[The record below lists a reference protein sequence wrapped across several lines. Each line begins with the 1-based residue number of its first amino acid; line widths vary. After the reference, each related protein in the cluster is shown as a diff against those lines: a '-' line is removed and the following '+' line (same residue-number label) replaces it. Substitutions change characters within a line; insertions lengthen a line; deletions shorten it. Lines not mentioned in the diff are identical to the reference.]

1 MDVMRV
7 PSTTS
12 HVVPDGSSPTG
23 EPGGRLEALMAAAGA
38 LAWELDLAGGEPI
51 WLAGGHDGR
60 NQPGDGIA
68 AGEPSVADPG
78 DRERV
83 LAAALAALGGS
94 RWLSSTLPV
103 TMADGTT
110 RWYALTGQVVAA
122 DEASAGRMCAIALD
136 VTRERETLD
145 RLRMH
150 SEQARELIVR
160 LRTGPHLGFEYVS
173 PACLYFT
180 GYTEKEMYDNG
191 IAYAFGAVEPSAV
204 ARIREDLLRG
214 SIEGK
219 SYDFP
224 SRRKDG
230 SVLWVRATF
239 RQSVD
244 EAGHLLLEIAVRDIG
259 QMRALELEV
268 TRLRLTDGL
277 TGLLSRQALEEQWP
291 LLRERAQV
299 SGTWTVLAH
308 VDIDRFGLVNSG
320 LGISAGD
327 QLLKSVGHRLA
338 QSVGAGDLVVRL
350 GSDDFLL
357 VLTGLDSRRS
367 ALRSARSL
375 TGAFVEPIA
384 GDSGRLS
391 VTVSVGASLIPPGPW
406 DAGDGL
412 DSRLAEADVAMR
424 AAKARGGN
432 GVEVF
437 AGGMRAEARD
447 KVELLAALRD
457 AVDQNQ
463 LVLFYQPIVR
473 LSDQAVAGAEAL
485 VRWEHPRRGL
495 LLPGEFVGLAEET
508 GWIVPTGAWVLDTA
522 CRAAQAWTGILG
534 GGSAIAVNLS
544 ARQLGTADLVGAITS
559 ALDRSTL
566 APGDLV
572 LEITE
577 TAFIDDFDAAVWT
590 LRRVSDLGV
599 HLALD
604 DFGTGYSSLAYLAQL
619 PIDRVKIDRSMVAGL
634 ESNPHSRAVVAG
646 IVGMADALEIQTI
659 AEGVESVEQLRML
672 VELGCDLAQG
682 FLFSRPVPLSEM
694 EQLVARDVAAGGKS
708 TRSRKL
714 HH

>member
-1 MDVMRV
+1 MDLERV
-7 PSTTS
+7 IADPARHAVTDDS
-12 HVVPDGSSPTG
+12 HLVVEDGD
-23 EPGGRLEALMAAAGA
+23 RLELLLAASGA
-38 LAWELDLAGGEPI
+38 LAWELDLAGGEPV
-51 WLAGGHDGR
+51 WLAGGSDGAS
-60 NQPGDGIA
+60 DGGPCTFGA
-68 AGEPSVADPG
+68 G

-83 LAAALAALGGS
+83 LASALAALDGS
-94 RWLSSTLPV
+94 PRLSSTRSV

-110 RWYALTGQVVAA
+110 RWYALTGQVVSGGA
-122 DEASAGRMCAIALD
+122 DSGDRLYAIALD
-136 VTRERETLD
+136 VTREHETLD

-160 LRTGPHLGFEYVS
+160 LRTGPNLGFEYVS

-180 GYTEKEMYDNG
+180 GYTEKEMYENG

-204 ARIREDLLRG
+204 AHIRQDLLSG
-214 SIEGK
+214 SIDGK

-244 EAGHLLLEIAVRDIG
+244 EAGYMVLEIAVRDIG

-291 LLRERAQV
+291 LLRERAQA

-327 QLLKSVGHRLA
+327 KLLRSVGHRLA
-338 QSVGAGDLVVRL
+338 QSVGAGDLAVRL
-350 GSDDFLL
+350 GSDDFLV
-357 VLTGLDSRRS
+357 VLTGLDAHRS
-367 ALRSARSL
+367 ALAAARRVA
-375 TGAFVEPIA
+375 GMFVEPIP
-384 GDSGRLS
+384 GDDGGSF
-391 VTVSVGASLIPPGPW
+391 VTVSVGASLVPPGPW
-406 DAGDGL
+406 TAGDGL

-424 AAKARGGN
+424 VAKVRGGN

-457 AVDQNQ
+457 AVGGSQ
-463 LVLFYQPIVR
+463 LVLFYQPIVEV
-473 LSDQAVAGAEAL
+473 SSQVAKGAEAL
-485 VRWEHPRRGL
+485 VRWEHPERGL
-495 LLPGEFVGLAEET
+495 LLPGEFIGLAEET
-508 GWIVPTGAWVLDTA
+508 GWIVPIGAWVLDTA
-522 CRAAQAWTGILG
+522 CRAARAWPAIVG
-534 GGSAIAVNLS
+534 GGPTIAVNLS
-544 ARQLGTADLVGAITS
+544 ARQLGSADLVGAIAR
-559 ALDRSTL
+559 ALEESGL
-566 APGDLV
+566 AAEELV

-646 IVGMADALEIQTI
+646 IIGMADALDIQTI
-659 AEGVESVEQLRML
+659 AEGVESIDQLRML
-672 VELGCDLAQG
+672 AELGCDLAQG
-682 FLFSRPVPLSEM
+682 FLFSGPVPLAN
-694 EQLVARDVAAGGKS
+694 LVRLLERDAVPGGVSAGE
-708 TRSRKL
+708 RSNMPDKAHR
-714 HH
+714 